1 MSKLPHVGPTI
12 FAVMSAMANK
22 HGAIN
27 LSQGFPNFDP
37 PQGLRDLVS
46 KYMNLGMNQYSPM
59 PGVPALREAIAR
71 KIYSLYGLEIDPETE
86 ITVTSGG
93 TQALFTAIAAFISA
107 GDEAVIVEPAYD
119 SYGPSIEVQGG
130 KAVPYELS
138 APDYRIDWDQLE
150 RLITPRTRMI
160 IVNSPHNPT
169 GKAFVRED
177 LLALERI
184 AEKHD
189 LWVLSDEV
197 YEHLIYDERIHESV
211 FRYPKLYKRSLA
223 VFSFGKTF
231 HNTGWKMGYCVAPPE
246 LTKEFRKVHQFNV
259 FSANTPIQYALAE
272 FLQNPEE
279 YLLLPAFYQKKRDY
293 FLQAIEGSGL
303 QPVDC
308 EGTYF
313 LMAGYSQL
321 SDLNDFAFCEWL
333 IREAGVAAIPV
344 SSFYLSKRDEK
355 VIRFCFAKTEDVL
368 AQAGEK
374 LNNLR

>member
-22 HGAIN
+22 YGAIN

-71 KIYSLYGLEIDPETE
+71 KIYSLYDLEVDPETE

-150 RLITPRTRMI
+150 LLVTPRTRMI

-211 FRYPKLYKRSLA
+211 FRYPKLYQRSLA

-333 IREAGVAAIPV
+333 IKEAGVAAIPV

>member
-12 FAVMSAMANK
+12 FAVMSAMSNK
-22 HGAIN
+22 YGAIN

-71 KIYSLYGLEIDPETE
+71 KIYSLYDLEVDPETE

-150 RLITPRTRMI
+150 LLVTPRTRMI

-211 FRYPKLYKRSLA
+211 FRYPKLYQRSLA

-333 IREAGVAAIPV
+333 IKEAGVAAIPV